1 MIGVYLNHVRFR
13 SWAWTIF
20 DDRKQNVTFY
30 EDLNEYL
37 ASDHTF
43 RFAFFSSVAEDTLV
57 PAHTR
62 LNDGARERVRHIQAV
77 SDHTFLID
85 SELHSYHL
93 HLMDMFRNGR
103 PLTWVLPGRVN
114 DPRFSGLSIMWTPFI
129 ERVAGFY
136 QTALNWLLQGLDT
149 KHYPKRLMFDA
160 LLGRQRRHRNF
171 VFDRINNSG
180 LSDQFVT
187 SYQGLTRWHEFLETA
202 FVKDSYVMTG
212 TDALEAHGTNHEI
225 KFGRHNIPLYAI
237 IPIETYNSTAYTL
250 VTETQPENIGSSP
263 LVFFTEKIVKP
274 LVALRPFVV
283 FSVPRYLETLQ
294 SLGFRTFGDV
304 IDESYDQEQDDQRRW
319 DMAWQQVVSLLHR
332 DQCEVRK
339 QVAKTLRHNQRVA
352 FETDWQNFPV
362 PAIRS
367 IIATHGG
374 EVQQCLRHQ

>member
-1 MIGVYLNHVRFR
+1 MIGVYLNHPRFR
-13 SWAWTIF
+13 SWVLTIF
-20 DDRKQNVTFY
+20 DDRKQQVRFY

-37 ASDHTF
+37 AGKHTY

-93 HLMDMFRNGR
+93 DLMELFRDGR

-114 DPRFSGLSIMWTPFI
+114 DPRFSGLSIMWMPFI
-129 ERVAGFY
+129 ARVAGFY
-136 QTALNWLLQGLDT
+136 QTALSWLLQGLDT
-149 KHYPKRLMFDA
+149 KNYPKRLLFDA
-160 LLGRQRRHRNF
+160 LLGRQRRHRDF
-171 VFDRINNSG
+171 VFGRINKSG
-180 LSDQFVT
+180 LSDQFII
-187 SYQGLTRWHEFLETA
+187 SYQGSRRWHEFLETA
-202 FVKDSYVMTG
+202 FIKDSYVMTG
-212 TDALEAHGTNHEI
+212 TDALEGHGTNHEI
-225 KFGRHNIPLYAI
+225 KIGNCDVPLSCI
-237 IPIETYNSTAYTL
+237 IPVESYNDTAYTL
-250 VTETQPENIGSSP
+250 VTETQPENHDSKSLI
-263 LVFFTEKIVKP
+263 FFTEKIVKP

-294 SLGFRTFGDV
+294 SLGFRTFGDI
-304 IDESYDQEQDDQRRW
+304 IDESYDQEPDDERRW
-319 DMAWQQVVSLLHR
+319 DMAWQQVMSLVHR

-367 IIATHGG
+367 IIETHGG
-374 EVQQCLRHQ
+374 EVQQCLIHQ